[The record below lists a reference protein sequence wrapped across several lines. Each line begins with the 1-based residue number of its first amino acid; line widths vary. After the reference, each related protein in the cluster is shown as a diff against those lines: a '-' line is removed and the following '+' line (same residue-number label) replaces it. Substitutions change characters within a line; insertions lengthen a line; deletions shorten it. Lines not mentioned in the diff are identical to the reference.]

1 MFEDIKKR
9 ALSVIE
15 KRNLCSCM
23 NDTKW
28 GELRYAML
36 KEMPFPPPYILK
48 TIFEDECPQ
57 EKYFQKDETFIGDW
71 NEGFLCD
78 ESLDAKGWFI
88 IEWIKVRPCYLKYR
102 GKLVEPERIDAA
114 KKFEE
119 ILTKYSIPYEENKG
133 IYCIYGYR

>member
-15 KRNLCSCM
+15 KRNLYSCM

-57 EKYFQKDETFIGDW
+57 EKYFQNDVTFIGDW

-78 ESLDAKGWFI
+78 ESLGVKGWFV
-88 IEWIKVRPCYLKYR
+88 IEWIKVRPYYLKYR

-114 KKFEE
+114 GKFEE
-119 ILTKYSIPYEENKG
+119 ILTKYSIPYEENNG
-133 IYCIYGYR
+133 VYCIYGYR